1 MGVQEFVW
9 TSEHDSK
16 QVDGR
21 TDSVMIF
28 RRFRR
33 GRRRPW
39 YRVSARFPC
48 QPASFIR

>member
-16 QVDGR
+16 QVER
-21 TDSVMIF
+21 SDSVMIF

-33 GRRRPW
+33 GRRPR
-39 YRVSARFPC
+39 YRVSARFPG